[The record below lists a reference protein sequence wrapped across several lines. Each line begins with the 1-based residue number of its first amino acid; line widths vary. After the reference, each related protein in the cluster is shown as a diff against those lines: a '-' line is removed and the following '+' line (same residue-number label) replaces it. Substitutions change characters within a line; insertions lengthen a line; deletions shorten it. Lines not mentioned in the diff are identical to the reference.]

1 MSNKTVPGAPTTKP
15 TRRTRRPATPAG
27 TTASTGS
34 TKTTPG
40 GGSGA
45 SSAENRAVAREN
57 AAKAKAGQK
66 YLTQASN
73 LDAQAKALL
82 RALNKTFAMSRNT
95 SLANIGMRLNESL
108 GMLKED
114 AGARGGQLLES
125 AAGTTA
131 AAAGQ
136 ENQSLSNMVRE
147 RADAMSLL
155 LEQGMGETDSMRS
168 MLMSARNMNANQN
181 EGNQSRLDS
190 MRSINMSITDLNA
203 DTRTGLANTFGEA
216 EAERGRIWE
225 NYYSRRSQGYT
236 QLGNIRGQQ
245 ADYYAS
251 AQEMG
256 VSPGAA
262 KVKTTRGGMK
272 NAYEAATTETGKAYK
287 EKATPKWIRNWAG
300 TEQQDTKVQ
309 NTNLAAAITIDKPE
323 RAEGASLRRWE
334 G

>member
-1 MSNKTVPGAPTTKP
+1 MSDTIPTAPRGGGAPRPKPVKRPTT
-15 TRRTRRPATPAG
+15 
-27 TTASTGS
+27 
-34 TKTTPG
+34 

-45 SSAENRAVAREN
+45 NNKNNGSKSGSGASGAEARAVAREN

-66 YLTQASN
+66 YLTQANN
-73 LDAQAKALL
+73 LDIQAKALL

-95 SLANIGMRLNESL
+95 SLANIGQRLNESL

-114 AGARGGQLLES
+114 AAARGAQLDAS
-125 AAGTTA
+125 AQGTEA

-147 RADAMSLL
+147 RADAMSML
-155 LEQGMGETDSMRS
+155 LEQGMGETDSMRA

-190 MRSINMSITDLNA
+190 MRSINASITDLNA
-203 DTRTGLANTFGEA
+203 DTRTGLANQFGEA

-225 NYYSRRSQGYT
+225 NFYSRRSQGYT

-256 VSPGAA
+256 VNPGKAKTRAA
-262 KVKTTRGGMK
+262 RTGMR

-287 EKATPKWIRNWAG
+287 EKATPGWIRDWQG
-300 TEQQDTKVQ
+300 TETKDAKVQ
-309 NTNLAAAITIDKPE
+309 NTNLAAAITIDAPE
-323 RAEGASLRRWE
+323 KADGASLRRWE

>member
-1 MSNKTVPGAPTTKP
+1 MSSPPIPTAPRTDGAP
-15 TRRTRRPATPAG
+15 RGNGRGGRTRPSAPAG
-27 TTASTGS
+27 SGS
-34 TKTTPG
+34 TSTSTSG
-40 GGSGA
+40 GA
-45 SSAENRAVAREN
+45 SSAESRAVAREN

-108 GMLKED
+108 GMMKED
-114 AGARGGQLLES
+114 AKARGSQLD
-125 AAGTTA
+125 AAAQGTDA

-147 RADAMSLL
+147 RADAMSML
-155 LEQGMGETDSMRS
+155 LEQGMGETDTLRA

-190 MRSINMSITDLNA
+190 MRSINASITDLNA

-225 NYYSRRSQGYT
+225 NFYSRRSQGYT

-256 VSPGAA
+256 VKPGKAKTRAA
-262 KVKTTRGGMK
+262 RAGMK
-272 NAYEAATTETGKAYK
+272 NAYEAATTEAGKAYK
-287 EKATPKWIRNWAG
+287 EKATPRWIRDWKG
-300 TEQQDTKVQ
+300 TETKETKVQ
-309 NTNLAAAITIDKPE
+309 NTNLAAAITIDAPE
-323 RAEGASLRRWE
+323 KADGASLRRWE

>member
-1 MSNKTVPGAPTTKP
+1 MSSPPIPTAPRTGGAP
-15 TRRTRRPATPAG
+15 RGNGRGGRTRPSAPAG
-27 TTASTGS
+27 SGS
-34 TKTTPG
+34 SSNSS
-40 GGSGA
+40 SGA
-45 SSAENRAVAREN
+45 SSAESRAVAREN
-57 AAKAKAGQK
+57 AAKTKAGQK

-95 SLANIGMRLNESL
+95 SLANVGMRLNESL

-114 AGARGGQLLES
+114 AKARGSQLD
-125 AAGTTA
+125 AAAQGTDA

-147 RADAMSLL
+147 RADAMSML
-155 LEQGMGETDSMRS
+155 LEQGMGETDTLRA

-190 MRSINMSITDLNA
+190 MRSINASITDLNA

-225 NYYSRRSQGYT
+225 NFYSRRSQGYT

-256 VSPGAA
+256 VNPGKAKTRAA
-262 KVKTTRGGMK
+262 RAGMK

-287 EKATPKWIRNWAG
+287 EKATPGWIKNWEG
-300 TEQQDTKVQ
+300 TKTKETKVQ
-309 NTNLAAAITIDKPE
+309 NTNLAAAITIDAPE
-323 RAEGASLRRWE
+323 KADGASLRRWE